1 MELSSDKNH
10 HQELLVQTSTSSM
23 TTGTSSTGIP
33 TGTTSK
39 SSVSNSTTEKVMRCA
54 KCLNHGELVPVKGNL
69 YSINSIIISS
79 NWFDWK
85 NIGNEMLSWN
95 NHI

>member
-23 TTGTSSTGIP
+23 TTGTPS

-39 SSVSNSTTEKVMRCA
+39 SSISNSATEKVMRCA

-69 YSINSIIISS
+69 YSINSIIIS
-79 NWFDWK
+79 
-85 NIGNEMLSWN
+85 
-95 NHI
+95 NHLFH